1 MVVDP
6 NENFLLVGHSSFSK
20 SILLLGRG
28 GGQIQGMYL
37 RDSQIF
43 KNYENC
49 WDLHIDFH
57 TRI

>member
-28 GGQIQGMYL
+28 GANPRYVFTRFPDIQKL
-37 RDSQIF
+37 
-43 KNYENC
+43 
-49 WDLHIDFH
+49 
-57 TRI
+57 